1 MVSKTGQFYFI
12 LFSPMLIIKLSP
24 LSFRSTLVFFTF
36 CDSGRSGDVLQTISL
51 SLVGSVLGYDNR
63 GHQRESRQDKERTL
77 SFWVISCSCFDSF
90 YSNCYPTKRHLWL
103 VILVV
108 QLISVALSQ
117 HWQDPRHCGF
127 SLAPDAA
134 SWYPLHK
141 GRAPTLVQH
150 ICAFPEALTQ
160 LGPTLSEV

>member
-63 GHQRESRQDKERTL
+63 GH
-77 SFWVISCSCFDSF
+77 
-90 YSNCYPTKRHLWL
+90 
-103 VILVV
+103 
-108 QLISVALSQ
+108 
-117 HWQDPRHCGF
+117 
-127 SLAPDAA
+127 
-134 SWYPLHK
+134 
-141 GRAPTLVQH
+141 
-150 ICAFPEALTQ
+150 
-160 LGPTLSEV
+160 